1 MPLIHLLVY
10 CFTLWLGLYLLGR
23 DSSKIGLRYA
33 GLGLISYAIGLVL
46 NLFLATNPE
55 WLRLPMMLPTLFW
68 LSAVFHLLPD
78 VPSSKGEIFVVR
90 GAWLYSLLI
99 FLLGFF
105 NDALARWLSIAL
117 PLLFIMGIQLRWQQ
131 VSRMGIPRP
140 PFLIMGTAA
149 LFLALSGYLVI
160 LPQSWLSQDWA
171 VLLMSVDLLLLGFAV
186 AVLDAYD
193 EGTNL
198 LPDALRSFIAAAL
211 ALILIGG
218 QVIIVIRILGESP
231 ALLMLLF
238 GLMTT
243 LLIGIVFYD
252 KLQSFLDSFVLGK
265 EDKHKRENL
274 RAATHAVLQT
284 AEAPAIAHM
293 EMPEFA
299 RITRR
304 ALSHYG
310 DLSKLAASPLL
321 QLPCL
326 EAEDESILARANALK
341 ALLRETVEELKP
353 QSLEDFAPQDEWRFY
368 NALYFPYVRGLKPY
382 SRRYYEEEL
391 SPADAQALEWFRA
404 QVPERTLYNWQN
416 TAADLIAQR
425 LRETL
430 A

>member
-23 DSSKIGLRYA
+23 DSAKIGLRYA
-33 GLGLISYAIGLVL
+33 GLGLISYALGLAL
-46 NLFLATNPE
+46 SLFFHANPQ
-55 WLRLPMMLPTLFW
+55 WLRLPVMLPTLFW
-68 LSAVFHLLPD
+68 LTAVFHLLPD
-78 VPSSKGEIFVVR
+78 VSSNQAEINIVR
-90 GAWLYSLLI
+90 GAWVYALVI

-105 NDALARWLSIAL
+105 YDELSRWLSIAL
-117 PLLFIMGIQLRWQQ
+117 PLFFIAGIRLRWMQ
-131 VSRMGIPRP
+131 VSKMGIPRP
-140 PFLIMGTAA
+140 PFLVMGTAA
-149 LFLALSGYLVI
+149 LFLALSIYLVI

-171 VLLMSVDLLLLGFAV
+171 VLFMSVDLLLLGLAV

-211 ALILIGG
+211 ALVLIGG
-218 QVIIVIRILGESP
+218 QVVIVIRIIGESP
-231 ALLMLLF
+231 PLLMLLY
-238 GLMTT
+238 GLMTS
-243 LLIGIVFYD
+243 LLMVIVFFD

-265 EDKHKRENL
+265 EDKDKRENL
-274 RAATHAVLQT
+274 RAATHAVLQS
-284 AEAPAIAHM
+284 AEAPSIAQM
-293 EMPEFA
+293 EMTEFA

-326 EAEDESILARANALK
+326 DAEDESILARTNALK
-341 ALLRETVEELKP
+341 TLLRQSVEELKP
-353 QSLEDFAPQDEWRFY
+353 RSAEDFASQDEWRYY
-368 NALYFPYVRGLKPY
+368 NVLYFPYIRGLKPY

-404 QVPERTLYNWQN
+404 QVPERTLHNWQN
-416 TAADLIAQR
+416 TAADLIAKR
-425 LRETL
+425 LHEMI
-430 A
+430 